1 MLRSFRP
8 SLVRCW
14 LEQDG
19 NEIGV
24 IMFDVGVNPVEVMR
38 LSNPMEIKTLEGVSI
53 SIPVAEVV
61 LTEVG

>member
-1 MLRSFRP
+1 
-8 SLVRCW
+8 
-14 LEQDG
+14 
-19 NEIGV
+19 
-24 IMFDVGVNPVEVMR
+24 MFDVGVNPVEVMR